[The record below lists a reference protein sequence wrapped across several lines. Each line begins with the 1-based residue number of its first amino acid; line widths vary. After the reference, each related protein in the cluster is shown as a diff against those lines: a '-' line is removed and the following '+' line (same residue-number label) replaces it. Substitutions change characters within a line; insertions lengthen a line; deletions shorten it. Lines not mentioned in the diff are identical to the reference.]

1 MGRSVKRIDLIWG
14 YSSLLLNVGGG
25 MLLLPVLVVTL
36 SREELGL
43 WYVFMTMLALAQ
55 LLEFGFQPT
64 IARQVAYLYCGATD
78 IRGTGLPITEGSKL
92 NSELLINVFY
102 ASKKIYRVI
111 SLLVAVSLLGAGTL
125 YVNSLKFSGDLQIV
139 YTSWCAFSLASI
151 INLYF
156 GYYNAM
162 LQGRGDVTKVN
173 KSIVISRLVLLI
185 VAVILLLLKFGL
197 IGMAVAHLISCVT
210 NRFLIGRYFYDKEN
224 EFLIG
229 AIPTKKLAAIL
240 WSGSWRMGLVQLGA
254 FLIQR
259 GNLFIAAT
267 CLGLS
272 MAASYGL
279 TLQIAMLIMA
289 FSLQLASLLLPK
301 MNAMQVSGN
310 RDALVRMYSLSV
322 VAGMLIS
329 IFSFFLIILLG
340 DKLLEL
346 ANSETK
352 LLSTRLLL
360 LLAVVLLLEVHHSI
374 SATYLTT
381 CNYVPFLLASIISG
395 IAVVSVSYFLVR
407 WGGMGVAGLIVGQGL
422 VQIIFNNWYWPIIA
436 MRHLNVSFLNVLFV
450 GSKSLYNLVIR

>member
-1 MGRSVKRIDLIWG
+1 MKRIDLIWG

-25 MLLLPVLVVTL
+25 ILLLPILVVTL

-78 IRGTGLPITEGSKL
+78 IRCTGLPIAEGCKL
-92 NSELLINVFY
+92 NAELLINVFY

-111 SLLVAVSLLGAGTL
+111 ALLVAVLLLGAGSV
-125 YVNSLKFSGDLQIV
+125 YINSLKFTGNLQTV
-139 YTSWCAFSLASI
+139 YTSWCVFSLASI
-151 INLYF
+151 MNLYF
-156 GYYNAM
+156 GYYNAI
-162 LQGRGDVTKVN
+162 LQGRGDITKVN
-173 KSIVISRLVLLI
+173 KAIVISRLVLLI
-185 VAVILLLLKFGL
+185 VAVSLLLLKFGL
-197 IGMAVAHLISCVT
+197 IGMAIAHFVSCIT
-210 NRFLIGRYFYDKEN
+210 NRLLVGRYLYNKEN
-224 EFLIG
+224 EFLKKTT
-229 AIPTKKLAAIL
+229 PTKSLAGIL
-240 WSGSWRMGLVQLGA
+240 WSGSWRMGFVQLGA

-267 CLGLS
+267 CLGLN

-279 TLQIAMLIMA
+279 TLQIAILIMG

-310 RDALVRMYSLSV
+310 KDALVRMYSLSI
-322 VAGMLIS
+322 VAGILIS
-329 IFSFFLIILLG
+329 IVAFVLVILLG
-340 DKLLEL
+340 DGLLNL

-360 LLAVVLLLEVHHSI
+360 LFAIVILLEVHHSI

-381 CNYVPFLLASIISG
+381 CNHVPFLLASIISG
-395 IAVVSVSYFLVR
+395 IAVVSVSYSLVQ

-422 VQIIFNNWYWPIIA
+422 VQVIFNNWYWPIIA
-436 MRHLNVSFLNVLFV
+436 MRHLNVSFLNVLSI
-450 GSKSLYNLVIR
+450 GSKSLYNLIK